1 MEIDET
7 SLQQR
12 LISLVSIWT
21 KLPVQDDLDLF
32 FDLGLDSLH
41 YAELISKI
49 ENDLGVELDFS
60 SLDNWESVRTISGIV
75 EFVSSSLRNRK

>member
-1 MEIDET
+1 MEIGET
-7 SLQQR
+7 SLKQR

-49 ENDLGVELDFS
+49 ENDLDMELDFS
-60 SLDNWESVRTISGIV
+60 SLSNWESVRTISGIA
-75 EFVSSSLRNRK
+75 EFISSSLRNRN

>member
-21 KLPVQDDLDLF
+21 KLPVEDDLDLF

-60 SLDNWESVRTISGIV
+60 SLNNWESVRTISGIA

>member
-7 SLQQR
+7 SLKQW
-12 LISLVSIWT
+12 LISLVSLWT

-49 ENDLGVELDFS
+49 EDDLGVELDFS
-60 SLDNWESVRTISGIV
+60 SLNNWESVRTISGIA
-75 EFVSSSLRNRK
+75 EFVSSSLRDRK